1 MAAPSTKPAVIPL
14 DGFALPEPGNELRC
28 RHKSSSGRRCERAAD
43 PANFGFCVLHDADAQ
58 RFREA
63 EARAIAAELLGAE
76 ASLGD
81 PASVNRL
88 LAKLFML
95 VAHGRI
101 PLPTAAL
108 LTQIGQLILQSFG
121 GNGAPHGEVRLSEVN
136 NAWRQTIVHVLNS
149 AGQSSEAAPA
159 SQISF
164 QDFEPPLGGAIAT
177 DSGKPAAEIDSAHS
191 EDE

>member
-1 MAAPSTKPAVIPL
+1 MAASSTKRAVIPL

-43 PANFGFCVLHDADAQ
+43 PANFGFCIIHDGDAHQ
-58 RFREA
+58 FREA
-63 EARAIAAELLGAE
+63 ESRAIAVELLGGD
-76 ASLGD
+76 ASLAD

-88 LAKLFML
+88 LAKLFTL
-95 VAHGRI
+95 VAQGRI

-108 LTQIGQLILQSFG
+108 LTQIGQLILQSFS
-121 GNGAPHGEVRLSEVN
+121 GNGAPHAEVRLSEVN

-149 AGQSSEAAPA
+149 AGHPSGAAPA

-164 QDFEPPLGGAIAT
+164 QDFAPELRAAVAAESAT
-177 DSGKPAAEIDSAHS
+177 PAARIDSGPCEN
-191 EDE
+191 E